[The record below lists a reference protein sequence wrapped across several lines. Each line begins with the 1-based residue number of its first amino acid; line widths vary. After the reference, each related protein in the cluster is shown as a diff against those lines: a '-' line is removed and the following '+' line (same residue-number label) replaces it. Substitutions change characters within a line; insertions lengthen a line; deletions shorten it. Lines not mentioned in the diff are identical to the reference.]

1 MTADRLIKRKE
12 IFFYL
17 QIKDTKL
24 KELIKEKIKTPLNNK
39 NKKAEK
45 KIDLCFFIPCNY
57 FQTNWSGILKK

>member
-1 MTADRLIKRKE
+1 MLIRLENI
-12 IFFYL
+12 
-17 QIKDTKL
+17 TKTY
-24 KELIKEKIKTPLNNK
+24 ELAKQEFTVLNNK